1 MRLAPGTESAR
12 PAEAIASMPRVRV
25 AGRTDAGP
33 CRENNEDAV
42 LVRSEPDSGFHI
54 FAVADGL
61 GGHRAGEVASQM
73 VVETLAQGQPGPDR
87 PERWLRQAFNAA
99 NLAIWNH
106 SQTHPEAFNLQS
118 TATALVL
125 TSSEALI
132 GHVGDCRVYL
142 IRDGVTVQCT
152 SDHTQAM
159 EMLRL
164 RIITAE
170 QAVRHPARNQLT
182 RSLGAELFVNVEIS
196 RRPIQQ
202 GDVFVICSDGLWS
215 ELTREEIA
223 NEVAADHDPGAAAAS
238 LIQVAI
244 ARGAPDNVSV
254 VVVRVAGPVEAPAPD
269 RGRRWLP
276 WR

>member
-1 MRLAPGTESAR
+1 
-12 PAEAIASMPRVRV
+12 MPSVR
-25 AGRTDAGP
+25 AAARTDTGP
-33 CRENNEDAV
+33 CRQNNEDAV
-42 LVRSEPDSGFHI
+42 LVRSEPESGFHLL
-54 FAVADGL
+54 AVADGL
-61 GGHRAGEVASQM
+61 GGHRAGEVASRM
-73 VVETLAQGQPGPDR
+73 VVETLAQGQPSPDR

-106 SQTHPEAFNLQS
+106 SQAHPEAFNLQS

-125 TSSEALI
+125 TAHEALI

-142 IRDGVTVQCT
+142 IRDGVTIQCT

-159 EMLRL
+159 EMLRM

-170 QAVRHPARNQLT
+170 QAVHHPARKQLT
-182 RSLGAELFVNVEIS
+182 RSLGAELFVNVDIS

-202 GDVFVICSDGLWS
+202 GDVFVLCSDGLWS

-223 NEVAADHDPGAAAAS
+223 GEVGADLDPGAVAAS

-254 VVVRVAGPVEAPAPD
+254 IVARVAGPVDASAPD